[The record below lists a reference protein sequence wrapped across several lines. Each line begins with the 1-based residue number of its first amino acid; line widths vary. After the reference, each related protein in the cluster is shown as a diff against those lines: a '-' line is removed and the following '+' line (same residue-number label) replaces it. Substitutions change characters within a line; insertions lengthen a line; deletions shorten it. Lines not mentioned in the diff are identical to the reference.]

1 MTVGYFQGSA
11 ADRVCLS
18 MTADQIPSAYT
29 HVHFGFAAITDGTF
43 AVDLTAATDQ
53 FELFVAQ
60 TGFKRILTFGGWTFS
75 TDPSTYQIF
84 REAVT
89 SANRATLVAN
99 VVDVID
105 QYDLDGVDFDW
116 EYPGE
121 PDIPDIPAGSDDDGA
136 NYLAFLTDLR
146 AALPSGKS
154 ISIAAPASYWY
165 LKAFPIGNMSSVLDY
180 ITLMTYDLHG
190 QWDYDGAYSQDGC
203 ATGNCL
209 RSHVNLTETRYALG
223 MITKAGVP
231 ASKVAVGIASY
242 ARSFGMVDDS
252 CTGPDCFFTGPD
264 STAEAGP
271 CTDTAGIVAEAELQL
286 LLDTAAAGTTS
297 WYDAASDSDMVTFDG
312 TWAAYMSEDV
322 KASRAE
328 LYEGYNL
335 AGTVNWAIDLVD
347 FVDGGGETTTTVSDA
362 TGTATVALLTL
373 ETGTVLSFTL
383 KTFAAA
389 PTVAS

>member
-11 ADRVCLS
+11 ANRSCLS
-18 MTADQIPSAYT
+18 MTADQIPSTYT

-43 AVDLTAATDQ
+43 AIDLTDATEQ
-53 FELFVAQ
+53 FELFAAQ
-60 TGFKRILTFGGWTFS
+60 TAFKRILTFGGWTFS
-75 TDPSTYQIF
+75 TDPSTYQVF
-84 REAVT
+84 REGVT
-89 SANRATLVAN
+89 SANRPTLIAN
-99 VVDVID
+99 VVDLVD

-121 PDIPDIPAGSDDDGA
+121 PDIDGIPAGSDDDGA
-136 NYLAFLTDLR
+136 NYLDFLTELR
-146 AALPSGKS
+146 ALLPSDKS

-190 QWDYDGAYSQDGC
+190 QWDYGGSFSQDGC

-209 RSHVNLTETRYALG
+209 RSHVNLTETEYALG

-231 ASKVAVGIASY
+231 ANKVAVGIASY

-271 CTDTAGIVAEAELQL
+271 CTDTAGIVAQAELQL
-286 LLDTAAAGTTS
+286 VLDTAAEGTTS
-297 WYDAASDSDMVTFDG
+297 WYDADSDSDMVVFDG
-312 TWAAYMSEDV
+312 TWAAYMSEEV
-322 KASRAE
+322 KASRTE
-328 LYEGYNL
+328 LYKDYNL
-335 AGTVNWAIDLVD
+335 AGTVNWAIDLVE
-347 FVDGGGETTTTVSDA
+347 FEDGGGETTTTVSDTTA
-362 TGTATVALLTL
+362 TATVAVLTLLT
-373 ETGTVLSFTL
+373 ETVLSFTL
-383 KTFAAA
+383 ETFAAA
-389 PTVAS
+389 PTET